1 MTTVSDHITQA
12 IEAKEAEFERN
23 ATSTRLYRM
32 AEQVEDIRLKY
43 FKILAEQGLD
53 NYQNGTLFCEKNSV
67 FEKCRNVLEALANR
81 LERPNE

>member
-12 IEAKEAEFERN
+12 LEEKEAKSERYS
-23 ATSTRLYRM
+23 AALRLHAM
-32 AEQVEDIRLKY
+32 AEQVEDIRLEY
-43 FKILAEQGLD
+43 FEILAEQGLD